1 MNDINYEEEVAKSL
15 KTTLQTTTSND
26 NPVTN
31 ELIEKVYP
39 AALLAVST
47 VHNQDIETIE
57 AQVDK
62 AKICNWVETQFN
74 IYQGDSDILKSDED
88 HETWLYKRREAIEW
102 HHWNAYRA
110 LLDQRMPP
118 VTVKKLHQVTDD
130 ILDLM
135 NDPLSP
141 GQWDTRGLV
150 MGHVQSGKTAN
161 YVGLIT
167 KAADAG
173 YRIIIVLAGLHNSL
187 RSQTQMRIDEGF
199 IGRDTRQGVLSAL
212 PYGVG
217 TMKTHGISNVLSF
230 TSAEANG
237 DFRRAVAQRVTG
249 NIYGEIPHI
258 FVVKKNVSPLKNLR
272 EWIKAIANLPE
283 GQEKIRNVPLLII
296 DDEADQASVDTK
308 GGTDPEDEEHD
319 PAAINKRIRL
329 LLNDFEQSAY
339 VGYTATPFANVFQP
353 VLDEPQHEYG
363 LDLFP
368 KSFIISLDAPS
379 NYVGPAKLFGFTQ
392 QGDTSDTEGLPLT
405 RIIQDAT
412 YSDWLPDKHK
422 KTHIPDEHYFPDS
435 LETAIDMFVLSC
447 AARLI
452 REKSGKHH
460 NSMLIHVTRFVA
472 VQEIISEQVRSYL
485 DELRVSLRNDN
496 RREATVKQRLKK
508 LWEKEYIPKSQ
519 QIMEL
524 DEDFGAEIHTF
535 TDIEE
540 KLLEASSRIEVLQVS
555 GNSKEALDYQLDGGI
570 GRSFIAVG
578 GDKLSRGLTLEG
590 LSISYYNRP
599 SRMYDT
605 LMQMGRWFGYRP
617 RYLDLCRIWTTSTIK
632 IWYRDIALATH
643 ELIGEFKEMSQQGLT
658 PKQFGLRVR
667 SHPDMM
673 ITNRAKLRGGE
684 KKQVTFSNHRPEL
697 TSFDTAETS
706 KQKSFEIMES
716 FLNELPIEP
725 DAEKISDLLFRGV
738 NHDSVVEYF
747 RALHENNLNEESKY
761 PPGTLADYIERTA
774 SDGGLTD
781 WTVCLKS
788 TGKSKSRRIIRDK
801 SIGTGMRSDRSGED
815 RPMRQKYVTKSIIG
829 SADESIDLDQNELE
843 TARKR
848 AEILGRTNPNGTDF
862 RFARPPERGLLI
874 FSTINDD
881 HGIEIDEL
889 PYVSYCMSF
898 PDDGITGGRQV
909 SYYVNSVWQKYE

>member
-1 MNDINYEEEVAKSL
+1 MVRLLWLQQKYTREKRMSDINYEEEVAKSL

-39 AALLAVST
+39 AALLTVST
-47 VHNQDIETIE
+47 VYNQDIETVE
-57 AQVDK
+57 TQVNK
-62 AKICNWVETQFN
+62 AKVCNWVETQFN
-74 IYQGDSDILKSDED
+74 IYQGEPDILKSDED
-88 HETWLYKRREAIEW
+88 HEPWLYKRREEIEW

-118 VTVKKLHQVTDD
+118 VTVNKIHQVTDD

-135 NDPLSP
+135 NDPHNP

-237 DFRRAVAQRVTG
+237 DFRRAVAQSVTG
-249 NIYGEIPHI
+249 NIYGEMPHI

-353 VLDEPQHEYG
+353 VLDEPQHQYG

-392 QGDTSDTEGLPLT
+392 QGDASDTEGLPLT
-405 RIIQDAT
+405 RIIQDST
-412 YSDWLPDKHK
+412 YSEWLPDKHK
-422 KTHIPDEHYFPDS
+422 KTHIPHEHAFPKS

-452 REKSGKHH
+452 REKSDKHH

-496 RREATVKQRLKK
+496 RREATVKQRLKE

-524 DEDFGAEIHTF
+524 DEDFGAELHDF
-535 TDIEE
+535 ADIEE
-540 KLLEASSRIEVLQVS
+540 KLIKAASRIEVLQVS
-555 GNSKEALDYQLDGGI
+555 DNSKEALDYQLDAGI

-632 IWYRDIALATH
+632 TWYRDIALATH
-643 ELIGEFKEMSQQGLT
+643 ELIGEFKEMSKQGMT

-684 KKQVTFSNHRPEL
+684 KRQVTFSNHRPEWL
-697 TSFDTAETS
+697 SFDTS
-706 KQKSFEIMES
+706 NK
-716 FLNELPIEP
+716 
-725 DAEKISDLLFRGV
+725 
-738 NHDSVVEYF
+738 
-747 RALHENNLNEESKY
+747 
-761 PPGTLADYIERTA
+761 
-774 SDGGLTD
+774 
-781 WTVCLKS
+781 
-788 TGKSKSRRIIRDK
+788 
-801 SIGTGMRSDRSGED
+801 
-815 RPMRQKYVTKSIIG
+815 
-829 SADESIDLDQNELE
+829 
-843 TARKR
+843 
-848 AEILGRTNPNGTDF
+848 
-862 RFARPPERGLLI
+862 
-874 FSTINDD
+874 
-881 HGIEIDEL
+881 
-889 PYVSYCMSF
+889 
-898 PDDGITGGRQV
+898 
-909 SYYVNSVWQKYE
+909 